1 MWPHRTRKGQHSL
14 DKLAESLCPE
24 HEEKLKLFCETD
36 QQLTC
41 VICRDG
47 EKHDGHKFKPIKEAA
62 AFLRRE
68 LKKGVENLPG
78 DILAVERLANTQ
90 REEITK
96 TQEKARQ
103 LTNQISTQFEE
114 MHQFLRKRED
124 EIRNQLQEKEREDV
138 ETMSEKLNAMNVTLS
153 ERRELEMKVKSAL
166 EIPDLEKFLRN
177 WSEGDPMMSPES
189 LFRPRAK
196 GLQVVYT
203 SLSLEPYESHLQFF
217 MWKEMLQVIKPRPE
231 LLTLKTDNT
240 NITVSSDG
248 RSLFST
254 PTSSRPHSAPFG
266 NYSGFG
272 TFQSVGSPLIAV
284 IKTYDTFSLNEF
296 TSGQHY
302 WEMEVGLRDFWE
314 LGVQH
319 NSLKCDG
326 QKYFIC
332 NQGSTTELTYAGRP
346 RKIGVYL
353 NCSSKEL
360 SFYDAD
366 SMGHV
371 HTMSLSHMSMPV
383 SAYFNIGHCQDS
395 DPNPLTVC
403 WY

>member
-1 MWPHRTRKGQHSL
+1 MASASYTEDLTCSVCLTIFTDP
-14 DKLAESLCPE
+14 LADSLCPE

-47 EKHDGHKFKPIKEAA
+47 KKHDGHKFTPIKEAA

-68 LKKGVENLPG
+68 LEKGVENLPG
-78 DILAVERLANTQ
+78 DILAIERLANTQ

-153 ERRELEMKVKSAL
+153 ERREMEMKVKSAL
-166 EIPDLEKFLRN
+166 KIPDLRFLRN

-189 LFRPRAK
+189 LFRPKAK

-240 NITVSSDG
+240 HITG
-248 RSLFST
+248 RGAAAWLMG
-254 PTSSRPHSAPFG
+254 ADICG
-266 NYSGFG
+266 GF
-272 TFQSVGSPLIAV
+272 
-284 IKTYDTFSLNEF
+284 
-296 TSGQHY
+296 
-302 WEMEVGLRDFWE
+302 
-314 LGVQH
+314 
-319 NSLKCDG
+319 
-326 QKYFIC
+326 
-332 NQGSTTELTYAGRP
+332 
-346 RKIGVYL
+346 
-353 NCSSKEL
+353 
-360 SFYDAD
+360 
-366 SMGHV
+366 
-371 HTMSLSHMSMPV
+371 
-383 SAYFNIGHCQDS
+383 
-395 DPNPLTVC
+395 
-403 WY
+403 